1 MISLR
6 RTSARRLGL
15 LLLCALLPTSAAWA
29 ASVVRVGSIPI
40 VGNAALYC
48 AMDYGG
54 LATEGIEIHSTDFQS
69 GTRIV
74 EALAGG
80 SLDIGLS
87 ATLSVLQAAQ
97 QGLDL
102 VIVAPA
108 SFKAADN
115 RPPTSALVARK
126 DAGIGGP
133 AQLRGKTIAVNSLR
147 SLDYLI
153 AAEYLTR
160 GGLSPRDLTW
170 QELSYP
176 HIVAALDNAR
186 VDAAIVAEPFL
197 AILRSGDRVAVL
209 STTLDIIPGTS
220 TASYTALRS
229 WTQSR
234 QTVLEAF
241 LRGLRRGIEV
251 CERDPQNMR
260 DALVKHAGV
269 KPALVQQIGLPILRP
284 TLRPADLLPLVE
296 LARRHGLLVRDVDVE
311 RLLLPGAPPR

>member
-1 MISLR
+1 MPLALSK
-6 RTSARRLGL
+6 RLGL
-15 LLLCALLPTSAAWA
+15 LILGALLLPAAAGA
-29 ASVVRVGSIPI
+29 APMLRVGSIPI
-40 VGNAALYC
+40 AGNVALYC

-54 LATEGIEIHSTDFQS
+54 LAAEGIEIQSTDFQS

-87 ATLSVLQAAQ
+87 ATLSVLQAVQ

-108 SFKAADN
+108 SFKASDN
-115 RPPTSALVARK
+115 RAPTSALVARR
-126 DAGIGGP
+126 DAGIAGP

-153 AAEYLTR
+153 AAEYLGR
-160 GGLSPRDLTW
+160 GGVSPRDVTW

-176 HIVAALDNAR
+176 HIVPALDNAR
-186 VDAAIVAEPFL
+186 VDAAFVAEPFL
-197 AILRSGDRVAVL
+197 SILRNGNRVTVL
-209 STTLDIIPGTS
+209 STALDIIPGSS

-234 QTVLEAF
+234 PAVLEAF
-241 LRGLRRGIEV
+241 LRGLRRGIDV
-251 CERDPQNMR
+251 CERDPQKMR
-260 DALVKHAGV
+260 DALVKHTGV
-269 KPALVQQIGLPILRP
+269 KPALAQQIGLPVLRP
-284 TLRPADLLPLVE
+284 TLRAVDLLPLME
-296 LARRHGLLVRDVDVE
+296 LARRHELLVRDVDIE
-311 RLLLPGAPPR
+311 RLLSPGTTR

>member
-1 MISLR
+1 MPLALSK
-6 RTSARRLGL
+6 RLGL
-15 LLLCALLPTSAAWA
+15 LILGALLLPAAAGA
-29 ASVVRVGSIPI
+29 APMLRVGSIPI
-40 VGNAALYC
+40 AGNVALYC

-54 LATEGIEIHSTDFQS
+54 LAAEGIEIQSTDFQS

-87 ATLSVLQAAQ
+87 ATLSVLQAVQ

-108 SFKAADN
+108 SFKASDN
-115 RPPTSALVARK
+115 RAPTSALVARR
-126 DAGIGGP
+126 DAGIAGP

-153 AAEYLTR
+153 AAEYLGR
-160 GGLSPRDLTW
+160 GGVSPRDVTW

-176 HIVAALDNAR
+176 HIVPALDNAR
-186 VDAAIVAEPFL
+186 VDAAFVAEPFL
-197 AILRSGDRVAVL
+197 SIFRNGNRVTVL
-209 STTLDIIPGTS
+209 STALDIIPGSS

-234 QTVLEAF
+234 PAVLEAF
-241 LRGLRRGIEV
+241 LRGLRRGIDV
-251 CERDPQNMR
+251 CERDPQKMR
-260 DALVKHAGV
+260 DALVKHTGV
-269 KPALVQQIGLPILRP
+269 KPALAQQIGLPVLRP
-284 TLRPADLLPLVE
+284 TLRAVDLLPLME
-296 LARRHGLLVRDVDVE
+296 LARRHELLVRDVDIE
-311 RLLLPGAPPR
+311 RLLSPGTTR

>member
-1 MISLR
+1 MFLALSKR
-6 RTSARRLGL
+6 FGL
-15 LLLCALLPTSAAWA
+15 LILGALLLAGPAGAAPTL
-29 ASVVRVGSIPI
+29 RVGSIPI
-40 VGNAALYC
+40 AGNVALYC

-54 LATEGIEIHSTDFQS
+54 LAAEGVEIQSTDFQS

-87 ATLSVLQAAQ
+87 ATLSVLQAVQ

-115 RPPTSALVARK
+115 RAPTSALVARK
-126 DAGIGGP
+126 DAGIDGP

-153 AAEYLTR
+153 AAEYLSR
-160 GGLSPRDLTW
+160 GGVSRRDVTW

-176 HIVAALDNAR
+176 HIVPALDKAR
-186 VDAAIVAEPFL
+186 VDAAFVAEPFL
-197 AILRSGDRVAVL
+197 SILRSGDRVAVL
-209 STTLDIIPGTS
+209 STALDIIPGSS

-234 QTVLEAF
+234 QAVLEAF
-241 LRGLRRGIEV
+241 LRGLRRGIDV
-251 CERDPQNMR
+251 CERDAQKMR
-260 DALVKHAGV
+260 DALVKHTGV
-269 KPALVQQIGLPILRP
+269 KPALAQQIGLPVLRPILR
-284 TLRPADLLPLVE
+284 ASDILPLVE
-296 LARRHGLLVRDVDVE
+296 LARRHGLLVREVDIE
-311 RLLLPGAPPR
+311 RLLLPGASR

>member
-1 MISLR
+1 MPLALSK
-6 RTSARRLGL
+6 RLGL
-15 LLLCALLPTSAAWA
+15 LILGALLLPAAAGA
-29 ASVVRVGSIPI
+29 APMLRVGSIPI
-40 VGNAALYC
+40 AGNVALYC

-54 LATEGIEIHSTDFQS
+54 LAAEGIEIQSTDFQS

-87 ATLSVLQAAQ
+87 ATLSVLQAVQ

-108 SFKAADN
+108 SFKASDN
-115 RPPTSALVARK
+115 RAPTSALVARR
-126 DAGIGGP
+126 DAGIAGP

-153 AAEYLTR
+153 AAEYLGR
-160 GGLSPRDLTW
+160 GGVSPRDVTW

-176 HIVAALDNAR
+176 HIVPALDNAR
-186 VDAAIVAEPFL
+186 VDAAFVAEPFL
-197 AILRSGDRVAVL
+197 SILRNGDRVTVL
-209 STTLDIIPGTS
+209 STALDIIPGSS

-234 QTVLEAF
+234 PAVLEAF
-241 LRGLRRGIEV
+241 LRGLRRGIDV
-251 CERDPQNMR
+251 CERDPQKMR
-260 DALVKHAGV
+260 DALVKHTGV
-269 KPALVQQIGLPILRP
+269 KPALAQQIGLPVLRP
-284 TLRPADLLPLVE
+284 TLRAVDLLPLME
-296 LARRHGLLVRDVDVE
+296 LARRHELLVRDVDIE
-311 RLLLPGAPPR
+311 RLLSPGTTR

>member
-1 MISLR
+1 MPRALSKRLSLLI
-6 RTSARRLGL
+6 LGTL
-15 LLLCALLPTSAAWA
+15 FLPAAAGA
-29 ASVVRVGSIPI
+29 APMLRVGSIPI
-40 VGNAALYC
+40 AGNVALYC

-54 LATEGIEIHSTDFQS
+54 LAAEGIEIQSTDFQS

-87 ATLSVLQAAQ
+87 ATLSVLQAVQ

-108 SFKAADN
+108 SFKASDN
-115 RPPTSALVARK
+115 RAPTSALVARR
-126 DAGIGGP
+126 DAGIAGP

-153 AAEYLTR
+153 AAEYLGR
-160 GGLSPRDLTW
+160 GGVSPRDVTW

-176 HIVAALDNAR
+176 HIVPALDNAR
-186 VDAAIVAEPFL
+186 VDAAFVAEPFL
-197 AILRSGDRVAVL
+197 SILRNGDRVTIL
-209 STTLDIIPGTS
+209 STALDIIPGSS

-234 QTVLEAF
+234 PAVLEAF
-241 LRGLRRGIEV
+241 LRGLRRGIDV
-251 CERDPQNMR
+251 CERDPQKMR
-260 DALVKHAGV
+260 DALVKHTGV
-269 KPALVQQIGLPILRP
+269 KPALAQQIGLPVLRP
-284 TLRPADLLPLVE
+284 TLRAVDLLPLME
-296 LARRHGLLVRDVDVE
+296 LARRHELLVRDVDIE
-311 RLLLPGAPPR
+311 RLLSPGTTR

>member
-1 MISLR
+1 MFLALSKR
-6 RTSARRLGL
+6 FGL
-15 LLLCALLPTSAAWA
+15 LILGALLLAGPAGAAPTL
-29 ASVVRVGSIPI
+29 RVGSIPI
-40 VGNAALYC
+40 VGNVALYC

-54 LATEGIEIHSTDFQS
+54 LAAEGVEIQSTDFQS

-87 ATLSVLQAAQ
+87 ATLSVLQAVQ

-115 RPPTSALVARK
+115 RAPTSALVARK
-126 DAGIGGP
+126 DAGIDGP
-133 AQLRGKTIAVNSLR
+133 GQLRGKTIAVNSLR

-153 AAEYLTR
+153 AAEYLSR
-160 GGLSPRDLTW
+160 GGVSPRDVTW

-176 HIVAALDNAR
+176 HIVPALDKAR
-186 VDAAIVAEPFL
+186 VDAAFVAEPFL
-197 AILRSGDRVAVL
+197 SILRSGDRVTVL
-209 STTLDIIPGTS
+209 STALDIIPGSS

-234 QTVLEAF
+234 PVVLEAF
-241 LRGLRRGIEV
+241 LRGLRRGIDV
-251 CERDPQNMR
+251 CERDAQKMR
-260 DALVKHAGV
+260 DALVKHTGV
-269 KPALVQQIGLPILRP
+269 KPALAQQIGLPVLRP
-284 TLRPADLLPLVE
+284 TLRATDLLPLVE
-296 LARRHGLLVRDVDVE
+296 LARRHGLLVREVDIE
-311 RLLLPGAPPR
+311 RLLGAGATR

>member
-1 MISLR
+1 MPLPLSKRLSLLI
-6 RTSARRLGL
+6 LG
-15 LLLCALLPTSAAWA
+15 ALALPAAAGA
-29 ASVVRVGSIPI
+29 APMLRVGSIPI
-40 VGNAALYC
+40 AGIVALYG

-54 LATEGIEIHSTDFQS
+54 LAAEGIEIQSTDFQS

-87 ATLSVLQAAQ
+87 ATLSVLQAVQ

-115 RPPTSALVARK
+115 RAPTSALVARK
-126 DAGIGGP
+126 DAGIAGP

-153 AAEYLTR
+153 AAEYLGR
-160 GGLSPRDLTW
+160 GGISPRDVTW

-176 HIVAALDNAR
+176 HIVPALDNAR
-186 VDAAIVAEPFL
+186 VDAAFVAEPFL
-197 AILRSGDRVAVL
+197 SILRDGGRVTVL
-209 STTLDIIPGTS
+209 STALDIIPGSS

-234 QTVLEAF
+234 QAVLEAF
-241 LRGLRRGIEV
+241 LRGLRRGIDV
-251 CERDPQNMR
+251 CERDPQKMR
-260 DALVKHAGV
+260 DALVKHTGV
-269 KPALVQQIGLPILRP
+269 KPALAQQIGLPVLRP
-284 TLRPADLLPLVE
+284 TLRPVDLLPLME
-296 LARRHGLLVRDVDVE
+296 LARRHGLLVREVDIE
-311 RLLLPGAPPR
+311 RLLSPGATR

>member
-1 MISLR
+1 MPRALSK
-6 RTSARRLGL
+6 RLGL
-15 LLLCALLPTSAAWA
+15 LILGALLLPAAAGA
-29 ASVVRVGSIPI
+29 APMLRVGSIPI
-40 VGNAALYC
+40 AGNVALYC

-54 LATEGIEIHSTDFQS
+54 LAAEGIEIQSTDFQS

-87 ATLSVLQAAQ
+87 ATLSVLQAVQ

-108 SFKAADN
+108 SFKASDN
-115 RPPTSALVARK
+115 RAPTSALVARR
-126 DAGIGGP
+126 DAGIAGP

-153 AAEYLTR
+153 AAEYLGR
-160 GGLSPRDLTW
+160 GGVSPRDVTW

-176 HIVAALDNAR
+176 HIVPALDNAR
-186 VDAAIVAEPFL
+186 VDAAFVAEPFL
-197 AILRSGDRVAVL
+197 SILRNGDRVTVL
-209 STTLDIIPGTS
+209 STALDIIPGSS

-234 QTVLEAF
+234 PAVLEAF
-241 LRGLRRGIEV
+241 LRGLRRGIDV
-251 CERDPQNMR
+251 CERDPQKMR
-260 DALVKHAGV
+260 DALVKHTGV
-269 KPALVQQIGLPILRP
+269 KPALAQQIGLPVLRP
-284 TLRPADLLPLVE
+284 TLRAVDLLPLME
-296 LARRHGLLVRDVDVE
+296 LARRHELLVRDVDIE
-311 RLLLPGAPPR
+311 RLLSPGTTR

>member
-1 MISLR
+1 MSLALSKR
-6 RTSARRLGL
+6 FGL
-15 LLLCALLPTSAAWA
+15 LILGALLLAGPAGAAPTL
-29 ASVVRVGSIPI
+29 RVGSIPI
-40 VGNAALYC
+40 AGNVALYC

-54 LATEGIEIHSTDFQS
+54 LAAEGVEIQSTDFQS

-87 ATLSVLQAAQ
+87 ATLSVLQAVQ

-115 RPPTSALVARK
+115 RAPTSALVARK
-126 DAGIGGP
+126 DAGIDGP

-153 AAEYLTR
+153 AAEYLSR
-160 GGLSPRDLTW
+160 GGVSTRDVTW

-176 HIVAALDNAR
+176 HIVPALDKAR
-186 VDAAIVAEPFL
+186 VDAAFVAEPFL
-197 AILRSGDRVAVL
+197 SILRSGDRVAVL
-209 STTLDIIPGTS
+209 STALDIIPGSS

-229 WTQSR
+229 WTRSR
-234 QTVLEAF
+234 QAVLEAF
-241 LRGLRRGIEV
+241 LRGLRRGIDV
-251 CERDPQNMR
+251 CERDAQKMR
-260 DALVKHAGV
+260 DALVKHTGV
-269 KPALVQQIGLPILRP
+269 KPALAQQIGLPVLRP
-284 TLRPADLLPLVE
+284 TLRASDILPLVE
-296 LARRHGLLVRDVDVE
+296 LARRHGLLVREVDIE
-311 RLLLPGAPPR
+311 RLLLPGASR

>member
-1 MISLR
+1 MPLPLSKRLSLLI
-6 RTSARRLGL
+6 LG
-15 LLLCALLPTSAAWA
+15 ALALPAAAGA
-29 ASVVRVGSIPI
+29 APMLRVGSIPI
-40 VGNAALYC
+40 AGNVALYC

-54 LATEGIEIHSTDFQS
+54 LAAEGIEIQSTDFQS

-87 ATLSVLQAAQ
+87 ATLSVLQAVQ

-115 RPPTSALVARK
+115 RAPTSALVARK
-126 DAGIGGP
+126 DAGIAGP

-153 AAEYLTR
+153 AAEYLGR
-160 GGLSPRDLTW
+160 GGVSPRDVTW

-176 HIVAALDNAR
+176 HIVPALDNAR
-186 VDAAIVAEPFL
+186 VDAAFVAEPFL
-197 AILRSGDRVAVL
+197 SILRGGDRVTVL
-209 STTLDIIPGTS
+209 STALDIIPGSS

-234 QTVLEAF
+234 QAVLEAF
-241 LRGLRRGIEV
+241 LRGLARWTSSV
-251 CERDPQNMR
+251 CSHPEPRDER
-260 DALVKHAGV
+260 
-269 KPALVQQIGLPILRP
+269 
-284 TLRPADLLPLVE
+284 
-296 LARRHGLLVRDVDVE
+296 
-311 RLLLPGAPPR
+311 

>member
-1 MISLR
+1 MPLALSK
-6 RTSARRLGL
+6 RLGL
-15 LLLCALLPTSAAWA
+15 LILGALLLPAAAGA
-29 ASVVRVGSIPI
+29 APMLRVGSIPI
-40 VGNAALYC
+40 AGNVALYC

-54 LATEGIEIHSTDFQS
+54 LAAEGIEIQSTDFQS

-87 ATLSVLQAAQ
+87 ATLSVLQAVQ

-108 SFKAADN
+108 SFKASDN
-115 RPPTSALVARK
+115 RAPTSALVARK
-126 DAGIGGP
+126 DAGIAGP

-153 AAEYLTR
+153 AAEYLGR
-160 GGLSPRDLTW
+160 GGVSPRDVTW

-176 HIVAALDNAR
+176 HIVPALDNAR
-186 VDAAIVAEPFL
+186 VDAAFVAEPFL
-197 AILRSGDRVAVL
+197 SILRNGDRVTIL
-209 STTLDIIPGTS
+209 STALDIIPGSS

-234 QTVLEAF
+234 PAVLEAF
-241 LRGLRRGIEV
+241 LRGLRRGIDV
-251 CERDPQNMR
+251 CERDPQKMR
-260 DALVKHAGV
+260 DALVKHTGV
-269 KPALVQQIGLPILRP
+269 KPALAQQIGLPVLRP
-284 TLRPADLLPLVE
+284 TLRAVDLLPLME
-296 LARRHGLLVRDVDVE
+296 LARRHELLVRDVDIE
-311 RLLLPGAPPR
+311 RLLSPGTTR